1 MKVKEPKSTPATS
14 ALRRSAAPADAP
26 GSAGRTL
33 GARATAVCALGLAM
47 SLALGG
53 AALAQQQPSAGAQ
66 DQTSSNSD
74 QTVQEV
80 VVTATRHAETI
91 QQVPFSIQA
100 VTNQDIMQQGLKQ
113 ANDLD
118 ELVPGMYISPI
129 NSGGT
134 AGSVGQ
140 TSIAIRGINAEGVGA
155 STTGIYIDDVPLQQR
170 NVLGPAPGGT
180 VFPQLFDLDRVE
192 VLMGPQ
198 GTLYGGSSEGGTV
211 RFITPQPNF
220 TNYTVNALL
229 EGSNTQ
235 YGDPNEEGGLT
246 LGGPLVDDTLAARLT
261 VWDRHDGGYI
271 DHVSQFTG
279 DPLAGGDNTNS
290 EDHQALNAA
299 LAWKPFGAAVVT
311 LDYNFFYNFFR
322 DSDEYWGSIPKF
334 SQYLGPATT
343 ANPNGTLYTYCP
355 CNFGPY
361 KTGQNTNIGENFY
374 TSDSQL
380 SPLLSPH
387 SDSLSLP
394 SLTLEYPFE
403 KVDLKLISAYADT
416 VNDAAPNFSFVDTA
430 SRSVTPLEAP
440 FNLLPNNGPFIATL
454 PDYSSVFAQH
464 GHTTDLTEEFRAT
477 SSDPD
482 ARLTWVAGAFY
493 DLTNMSSWA
502 QITANTGDLAAA
514 SLLGLPSAAGTP
526 FESLNGI
533 GYLVDQSFREVQ
545 KALYGQATFKI
556 TQGLR
561 ASVGERITWD
571 TFTYAQEAG
580 GALFGYPPGVV
591 TPAGSGTVS
600 QTPTTPLFGLQYVVD
615 PNLQFYANASKGFRS
630 GGVNTAIPPAC
641 AASLAAVGYTS
652 APETYNSD
660 SLWNYELGSKWITW
674 DGRASIDASAYY
686 IDWSGVQTNINLTCG
701 LTFIGNAA
709 KVVSKGGNLSAK
721 ALLFPGF
728 EVGLNA
734 AYTDARYPDG
744 LSSDGILLI
753 GPGNEMPYSPV
764 WTGNLSA
771 EYRFQLAE
779 RSTFVRADYSYEGQF
794 FQTYGPGTENYLPDA
809 YRLPGFR
816 ILNLRAGMYFGKFE
830 VDAFVTN
837 VTNSQDLFALL
848 SDASGPG
855 RVGCNNVACTSYLE
869 YAQGTILSTYR
880 PRTIGMDLQYKF

>member
-1 MKVKEPKSTPATS
+1 VKAKVPNDT
-14 ALRRSAAPADAP
+14 
-26 GSAGRTL
+26 G
-33 GARATAVCALGLAM
+33 TAVTPRTNKRTSRASVWTVGLAM
-47 SLALGG
+47 SLAIGG
-53 AALAQQQPSAGAQ
+53 AALAQQSTGGGPDQGASAAQ
-66 DQTSSNSD
+66 DQSSSNSGD
-74 QTVQEV
+74 TVQEV
-80 VVTATRHAETI
+80 VVTATRRSETI
-91 QQVPFSIQA
+91 QNVPFTVQA

-118 ELVPGMYISPI
+118 ELVPGMYISPN
-129 NSGGT
+129 NSAGT

-155 STTGIYIDDVPLQQR
+155 STTGIYINDVPLQQR

-180 VFPQLFDLDRVE
+180 VLPQLFDLDRVE

-211 RFITPQPNF
+211 RFITPQPSF
-220 TNYTVNALL
+220 TGYTANALL

-235 YGDPNEEGGLT
+235 YGDPNVEGGLT
-246 LGGPLVDDTLAARLT
+246 LGGPFLDDTLAGRLT

-279 DPLAGGDNTNS
+279 NLLPGGSNTNS

-311 LDYNFFYNFFR
+311 LNYNFFYNFYR

-334 SQYLGPATT
+334 SQYLGPGT
-343 ANPNGTLYTYCP
+343 PGTLYTYCP

-361 KTGQNTNIGENFY
+361 KSGQNTNIGENFY

-394 SLTLEYPFE
+394 SLTIEYPFQA
-403 KVDLKLISAYADT
+403 VDLKLISAYAET

-440 FNLLPNNGPFIATL
+440 YNLLPNNGPFIATL
-454 PDYSSVFAQH
+454 PDYSSVFYQN
-464 GHTTDLTEEFRAT
+464 GKVTDLTEEFRAT

-502 QITANTGDLAAA
+502 QINANTGDLAAA
-514 SLLGLPSAAGTP
+514 SLFGAPSAAGTP

-533 GYLVDQSFREVQ
+533 GYLVYQSFREIQ

-556 TQGLR
+556 TEQLR

-600 QTPTTPLFGLQYVVD
+600 QTPTTPLFGLQYVVNPD
-615 PNLQFYANASKGFRS
+615 LNFYANASKGFRS
-630 GGVNTAIPPAC
+630 GGVNTTIPPAC

-652 APETYNSD
+652 APLTYHSD
-660 SLWNYELGSKWITW
+660 SLWNYELGTKWITW

-686 IDWSGVQTNINLTCG
+686 IDWSGVQSNINLTCG
-701 LTFIGNAA
+701 LTFIGNIA
-709 KVVSKGGNLSAK
+709 KVVSKGGTLEAK

-728 EVGLNA
+728 EVSLNG

-753 GPGNEMPYSPV
+753 GQGNEMPYSPV

-771 EYRFQLAE
+771 QYRFQLAD
-779 RSTFVRADYSYEGQF
+779 RPAFVRADYSYQGQF
-794 FQTYGPGTENYLPDA
+794 YQTYGPGTEAYLPDA

-816 ILNLRAGMYFGKFE
+816 VLNMRAGMTFGKFE
-830 VDAFVTN
+830 VDAFVNN

-855 RVGCNNVACTSYLE
+855 RVGCTNAACTGYLE

-880 PRTIGMDLQYKF
+880 PRTIGIDLEFKY